1 MAAISKT
8 AQFARLHKILKKYYK
23 PISYETNRTVLEQLA
38 FACLLEDAHC
48 ERAEE
53 AYAALTHT
61 YFDWNEIRVTSV
73 TELAEVTSM
82 LPDPRAAGQR
92 LKRLLQS
99 IFEDTY
105 SFDLEDKRKQ
115 NIGAVIK
122 WLEKLDGCT
131 RFVISF
137 VVQMA
142 LGGHAIPVDTST
154 LKVLRL
160 VDLITD
166 KDLQAGVVPGLERA
180 VSKAKGVEFGSLL
193 HQLGADFAVNPF
205 SPALRE
211 ILLQICPEAEQRL
224 PKRRA
229 ERPVQPQPVEKAVPP
244 SESSVQTPEPQ
255 PEQAEDQKS
264 EKSTRRKTE
273 AAAAS
278 PQQPA
283 AGAPRKRSRSKQ
295 SKEAD
300 TAGPTGGENAETAK
314 KSPAADLAKRKPR

>member
-1 MAAISKT
+1 MAAISRT
-8 AQFARLHKILKKYYK
+8 AQFAKLYKILKKYYK

-92 LKRLLQS
+92 LKRVLQS

-122 WLEKLDGCT
+122 WMEKLDGCT
-131 RFVISF
+131 RFVIAF

-160 VDLITD
+160 VDLISD

-229 ERPVQPQPVEKAVPP
+229 ERTAQSQPTETATQAAEAGAAAPQA
-244 SESSVQTPEPQ
+244 Q
-255 PEQAEDQKS
+255 PEQTGEQKS
-264 EKSTRRKTE
+264 EKSAKRRS

-278 PQQPA
+278 AQPS
-283 AGAPRKRSRSKQ
+283 AGDGPPKRSRKGKEEEGPSGG
-295 SKEAD
+295 KEA
-300 TAGPTGGENAETAK
+300 AAAK
-314 KSPAADLAKRKPR
+314 KSPAAELAKRKPR

>member
-1 MAAISKT
+1 MAAISRT
-8 AQFARLHKILKKYYK
+8 AQFAKLYKILKKYYK

-92 LKRLLQS
+92 LKRVLQS

-122 WLEKLDGCT
+122 WMEKLDGCT
-131 RFVISF
+131 RFVIAF

-160 VDLITD
+160 VDLISD

-229 ERPVQPQPVEKAVPP
+229 ERTAQSQPTETATQAAEAGAAAPQA
-244 SESSVQTPEPQ
+244 Q
-255 PEQAEDQKS
+255 PEQTGEQKS
-264 EKSTRRKTE
+264 EKSAKRRS

-278 PQQPA
+278 AQPS
-283 AGAPRKRSRSKQ
+283 AGDGPPKRSRKGKAEEGPSGG
-295 SKEAD
+295 KEA
-300 TAGPTGGENAETAK
+300 AAAK
-314 KSPAADLAKRKPR
+314 KSPAAELAKRKPR